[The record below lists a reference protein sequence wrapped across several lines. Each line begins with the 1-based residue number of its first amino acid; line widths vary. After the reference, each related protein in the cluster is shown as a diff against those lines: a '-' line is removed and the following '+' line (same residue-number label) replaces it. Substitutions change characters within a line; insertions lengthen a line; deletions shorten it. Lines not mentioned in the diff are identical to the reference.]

1 MKPDTKAQRAAAA
14 FTDAH
19 PVLVDPGREGGG
31 DGG

>member
-19 PVLVDPGREGGG
+19 TVPANTGREGGQ
-31 DGG
+31 